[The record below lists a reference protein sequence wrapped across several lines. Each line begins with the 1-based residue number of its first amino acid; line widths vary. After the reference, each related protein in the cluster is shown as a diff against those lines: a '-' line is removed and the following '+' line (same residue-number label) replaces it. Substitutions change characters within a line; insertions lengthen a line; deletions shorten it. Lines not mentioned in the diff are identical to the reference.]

1 VRSACIDIGSNT
13 TRLLVA
19 ERAGAGLREVL
30 SRRLFVPLV
39 DGAGGAITPET
50 VTVLASVVA
59 AHAAVARECGAERV
73 QAVATAAIRHAAN
86 REALCAAVQRESG
99 LRVRVLDDAEE
110 ARLAFAGA
118 TRMIPDPPDG
128 TVGVVDVGGGSSE
141 LVAGTVAGGVSW
153 YVSLR
158 VGSGVLTE
166 RHVHGDPPTPDELAA
181 MRAEARA
188 GFAGIDAPP
197 VRSAYAVGGSATS
210 LRRLCGHELSPGAL
224 DAALA
229 VLAAHP
235 VRDAARGLKL
245 ARERVRLLPAGL
257 VLLRAASE
265 AFGGLPLEIARGG
278 LREGVLLED
287 FAASAPG

>member
-1 VRSACIDIGSNT
+1 
-13 TRLLVA
+13 
-19 ERAGAGLREVL
+19 
-30 SRRLFVPLV
+30 
-39 DGAGGAITPET
+39 
-50 VTVLASVVA
+50 
-59 AHAAVARECGAERV
+59 
-73 QAVATAAIRHAAN
+73 
-86 REALCAAVQRESG
+86 
-99 LRVRVLDDAEE
+99 VLDDAEE

-118 TRMIPDPPDG
+118 TRMIPEPPEG

-166 RHVHGDPPTPDELAA
+166 RYVHGDPPTEDELEAL
-181 MRAEARA
+181 RAEARA
-188 GFAGIDAPP
+188 AFAGIDAPP
-197 VRSAYAVGGSATS
+197 ARCAYAVGGSATS
-210 LRRLCGHELSPGAL
+210 LRKLCGDELSPRTL

-235 VRDAARGLKL
+235 VRDAAQGLSL

-265 AFGGLPLEIARGG
+265 AFGGLALEVARGG

-287 FAASAPG
+287 FAGRPLASS